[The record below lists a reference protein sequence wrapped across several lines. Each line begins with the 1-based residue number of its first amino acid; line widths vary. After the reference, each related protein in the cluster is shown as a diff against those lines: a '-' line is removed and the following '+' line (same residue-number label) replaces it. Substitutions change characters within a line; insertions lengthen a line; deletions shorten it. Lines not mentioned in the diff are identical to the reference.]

1 MIRKRFLLIL
11 LVFLAFTAMGQFGGC
26 QCPVIPMLS
35 FEYKIPYFTANN
47 IDPTNLNNVDRI
59 ALFCF
64 VEVEYYD
71 SQNNLLQN
79 NTERRYLARL
89 VRGSTDFGGEVTDPP
104 NPNAINSFMRDFMS
118 LNIPSNAVKAKIK
131 FHIGAHYLLNDLTND
146 HWDNDDGIEAYAKN
160 FYLGFNKITGWEEEE
175 KDTYGVH
182 TAIAEIMTDE
192 TLHGKFIG
200 GHEYDIDQGYVTFS
214 AEVPLR

>member
-1 MIRKRFLLIL
+1 MIRKRFLLVL

-35 FEYKIPYFTANN
+35 YEYKIPYFTANN
-47 IDPTNLNNVDRI
+47 IDLTNPNNVDRI

-71 SQNNLLQN
+71 SQNNLLQA
-79 NTERRYLARL
+79 NTERKYLAEL
-89 VRGSTDFGGEVTDPP
+89 IRGDTVFGGEVASPP
-104 NPNAINSFMRDFMS
+104 NPNAVNNFMSDFMS

-131 FHIGAHYLLNDLTND
+131 FHVGAHYLLNDLAEGPND
-146 HWDNDDGIEAYAKN
+146 DDDGIEAYAKN
-160 FYLGFNKITGWEEEE
+160 FYLGFNKITGWEKEEE
-175 KDTYGVH
+175 DTDGVH

>member
-1 MIRKRFLLIL
+1 
-11 LVFLAFTAMGQFGGC
+11 
-26 QCPVIPMLS
+26 MLS

-47 IDPTNLNNVDRI
+47 IDLTNLNNVDRI

-89 VRGSTDFGGEVTDPP
+89 VKNIPGEQVFEQYP
-104 NPNAINSFMRDFMS
+104 NPAAISNFIKDAMQ

-131 FHIGAHYLLNDLTND
+131 FHVGAYYLLNDLTND
-146 HWDNDDGIEAYAKN
+146 HWDDDDGIEAYARD
-160 FYLGFNKITGWEEEE
+160 FYLGFNKITGWIKAEEDNE
-175 KDTYGVH
+175 GVH
-182 TAIAEIMTDE
+182 TAIAEIMSDG

-200 GHEYDIDQGYVTFS
+200 GDEYDIDQGYVTFS

>member
-1 MIRKRFLLIL
+1 MIRKRLLLIL

-35 FEYKIPYFTANN
+35 FEYEIPYFTANN
-47 IDPTNLNNVDRI
+47 IDLTNLNNVDRI

-89 VRGSTDFGGEVTDPP
+89 VKNIPGEQVFEQYP
-104 NPNAINSFMRDFMS
+104 NPAAISNFIKDAMQ

-131 FHIGAHYLLNDLTND
+131 FHVGAHYLLNDLTND
-146 HWDNDDGIEAYAKN
+146 HWDDDDGIEAYARD
-160 FYLGFNKITGWEEEE
+160 FYLGFNKITGWIKAEEDNE
-175 KDTYGVH
+175 GVH
-182 TAIAEIMTDE
+182 TAIAEIMSDG

-200 GHEYDIDQGYVTFS
+200 GDEYDIDQGYVTFS